1 MYLCTTYLT
10 VDLRSKENI
19 HKIGL
24 VSLKTAITFQME
36 SDVTAFVDHYQ
47 DCMNAWRK
55 HLLKD
60 STDKIRR
67 KNTAPLDVGR
77 NLKVGGKADALARR
91 REVTQPLRVKCYHDV
106 AKSPQFKSEDVNE
119 KDIELERGWLSTSSI
134 VCFKSFNV

>member
-1 MYLCTTYLT
+1 M
-10 VDLRSKENI
+10 
-19 HKIGL
+19 
-24 VSLKTAITFQME
+24 KTAITFQME

-55 HLLKD
+55 LLLKD
-60 STDKIRR
+60 SKDKIRSKNTTR
-67 KNTAPLDVGR
+67 KRTAPLDIGR
-77 NLKVGGKADALARR
+77 NRKVGGKADALARR

-134 VCFKSFNV
+134 LCFKSFNV